1 MQDASTVF
9 EHDGAR
15 LGQADAAPVANEQ
28 VLVQLNLKLAH
39 MSAQQ
44 RLRHA
49 EGCRSFGETAQFG
62 HAHKRFDLLEF
73 HAFIWNNLF
82 KDMRICYSS

>member
-1 MQDASTVF
+1 MA
-9 EHDGAR
+9 
-15 LGQADAAPVANEQ
+15 
-28 VLVQLNLKLAH
+28 
-39 MSAQQ
+39 AQQ
-44 RLRHA
+44 GLGHA
-49 EGCRSFGETAQFG
+49 ESSRSLGETAQFG